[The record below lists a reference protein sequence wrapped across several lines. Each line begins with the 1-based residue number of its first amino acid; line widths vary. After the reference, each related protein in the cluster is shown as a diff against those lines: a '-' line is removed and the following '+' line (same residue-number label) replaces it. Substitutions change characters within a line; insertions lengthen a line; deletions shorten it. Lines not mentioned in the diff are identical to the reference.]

1 MALRWTWGLWRSWNQ
16 CSRGKRGSACWECDN
31 FSYLNHSF
39 WRAGWMPQAVLRLNN
54 FCLQRSGICQLL
66 PGLPALCVWVPFLGK
81 TSGVGERG
89 NNGMPG
95 SWPQQCQG
103 KSEQI
108 SGPMSSEELPGP
120 SSATALIC
128 RSLVIRWRV
137 ILQCTFKVIKQA
149 GLFFFLLT

>member
-1 MALRWTWGLWRSWNQ
+1 MGA
-16 CSRGKRGSACWECDN
+16 
-31 FSYLNHSF
+31 
-39 WRAGWMPQAVLRLNN
+39 
-54 FCLQRSGICQLL
+54 SGCVEAEQF
-66 PGLPALCVWVPFLGK
+66 LPAEIWDLPAPPRSPSFVRLVSFLGK

-108 SGPMSSEELPGP
+108 SGPMSSEELRGP

-149 GLFFFLLT
+149 GLFFFF